1 MVWIRIL
8 VVTPLVLVMA
18 VLLLSFLALQA
29 VFAGE
34 GRTRPAYAGDGDY
47 SATKSWI
54 RATTSAR
61 IRPSYRAEETL
72 LERRMRI

>member
-47 SATKSWI
+47 SLRSLGLGRR
-54 RATTSAR
+54 RAPESGRSNTAPAVVT
-61 IRPSYRAEETL
+61 PE
-72 LERRMRI
+72 

>member
-18 VLLLSFLALQA
+18 VVLLSFLALQA

-34 GRTRPAYAGDGDY
+34 GRTRPANAGD
-47 SATKSWI
+47 
-54 RATTSAR
+54 SAR
-61 IRPSYRAEETL
+61 GRYTEVIGPAEL
-72 LERRMRI
+72 DAVGGG

>member
-34 GRTRPAYAGDGDY
+34 GRKRPAYAGD
-47 SATKSWI
+47 
-54 RATTSAR
+54 SAR
-61 IRPSYRAEETL
+61 GRYNEVIGPSELDAVGGG
-72 LERRMRI
+72 

>member
-8 VVTPLVLVMA
+8 VITPLVLVMA

-34 GRTRPAYAGDGDY
+34 GRRRPAYAGGC
-47 SATKSWI
+47 SRVRQAPK
-54 RATTSAR
+54 
-61 IRPSYRAEETL
+61 PSGRTNTAPAVVSPN
-72 LERRMRI
+72 